1 MKFQPSTNFGDNI
14 FRKRVHQDEEG
25 QLRKGEK
32 GETFVRDF
40 FVDKPIND
48 FVLDDNTRSSEGG
61 S

>member
-1 MKFQPSTNFGDNI
+1 MIIYSGSEFIKTRRGNYE
-14 FRKRVHQDEEG
+14 RER
-25 QLRKGEK
+25 K